1 MLQNIKSVI
10 KNNEFH
16 MVFQPVMDAI
26 GGKVFSVEA
35 LMRWKHKGIMIPPN
49 EFIPI
54 AEENDL
60 IYELG
65 ILSIIESIK
74 FLKNTSGCCNV
85 SINLSTIQL
94 KDPNIIDVL
103 KQTIEAYGVS
113 YNKIIIEVTETAV
126 IENFDVTVKVLRH
139 MKNLGLRIAFD
150 DFGTGYSSLSYLTKL
165 PVDILKIDKSF
176 VQSINESKENMDL
189 IKAIVTIANKRNLV
203 VVFEGVEI
211 KEQLMF
217 ILRLGCRYV
226 QGYYYYKPMEIE
238 GIHQIIKN

>member
-1 MLQNIKSVI
+1 MKS
-10 KNNEFH
+10 
-16 MVFQPVMDAI
+16 
-26 GGKVFSVEA
+26 
-35 LMRWKHKGIMIPPN
+35 
-49 EFIPI
+49 
-54 AEENDL
+54 
-60 IYELG
+60 LG
-65 ILSIIESIK
+65 
-74 FLKNTSGCCNV
+74 F
-85 SINLSTIQL
+85 
-94 KDPNIIDVL
+94 
-103 KQTIEAYGVS
+103 
-113 YNKIIIEVTETAV
+113 
-126 IENFDVTVKVLRH
+126 
-139 MKNLGLRIAFD
+139 RIAFD